1 MNQKGGNFGRCF
13 FFEKQKT
20 MIVDG
25 VLEASL
31 IQVHQKEKN
40 WTATKWLSVKMVFR
54 LWIKFAQILMGI
66 GGYTFHHPIGRWK
79 F

>member
-1 MNQKGGNFGRCF
+1 MVRSMVEHFKKIHDMEDESKRWQFWAMF

-40 WTATKWLSVKMVFR
+40 
-54 LWIKFAQILMGI
+54 
-66 GGYTFHHPIGRWK
+66 
-79 F
+79 